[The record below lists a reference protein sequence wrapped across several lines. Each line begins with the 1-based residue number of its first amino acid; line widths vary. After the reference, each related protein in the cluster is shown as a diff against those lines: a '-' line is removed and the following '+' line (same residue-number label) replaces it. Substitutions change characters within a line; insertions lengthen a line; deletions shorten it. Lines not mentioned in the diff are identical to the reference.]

1 MAARLFN
8 SPQHIRRIPRSLS
21 FKSPSLNHPFAIT
34 GDRNIILDTVKR
46 GEDDHFG
53 SKSRKEQTV
62 ILRFYEAFGGHGK
75 IEIGVGAGLNIQGAS
90 VCDVSSYSCERDCST
105 YSLRLLSDADFGT
118 RPLGFEAFE
127 GRK

>member
-8 SPQHIRRIPRSLS
+8 SPQHIRRVPRSLPLS
-21 FKSPSLNHPFAIT
+21 STSSQHPFEIK

-62 ILRFYEAFGGHGK
+62 ILRFYEAFGGHGQ
-75 IEIGVGAGLNIQGAS
+75 IEVGVGAGLSVQSAS
-90 VCDVSSYSCERDCST
+90 VCDVSS
-105 YSLRLLSDADFGT
+105 
-118 RPLGFEAFE
+118 PL
-127 GRK
+127 